1 MARVCFSSISKAV
14 EKFILD
20 ILKTCIQG
28 WVNGC
33 GTCKSLFLEL
43 RLYQNMDNHKNDVH
57 VSMVNKRSKRGS
69 VRGDGR
75 MKYRRC
81 RMVCIWPRGGV
92 SRAWFVLIVWNNIP
106 HPHVLEKRER
116 EREDGM
122 EKPVQTRSKLPE
134 PAGPEHRHTVST
146 MSLRRATPSPIFL
159 TRSQLP
165 YSPFSQPHSW

>member
-116 EREDGM
+116 ERERMGW
-122 EKPVQTRSKLPE
+122 K
-134 PAGPEHRHTVST
+134 
-146 MSLRRATPSPIFL
+146 
-159 TRSQLP
+159 SQSRLDQ
-165 YSPFSQPHSW
+165 SFQSQQDQSADTQSQPCP